1 MNHPKMTTRGRTI
14 AGLIAVVIALAL
26 PKRIDCDHPGADTRD
41 CGHLNV
47 LHHWCTS
54 YEVEPLGFYMIEH
67 VVHRDVGFAYSAGEE
82 CR

>member
-26 PKRIDCDHPGADTRD
+26 PKRVECDGGDTRD